1 MPERRVTVRQRQII
15 VERAGG
21 CCEYCRSQAR
31 FALQSFSVE
40 HIVSRSRGGKT
51 ILENLALACQ
61 GCNNHKYTKIAG
73 YDPAD
78 GTFVPLYHP
87 RQQRW
92 QDHFTWSDDCTLM
105 IGLTPTG
112 RATVATLAL
121 NREGVTNWRR
131 VLYVMREHPPPEPG
145 EGT

>member
-1 MPERRVTVRQRQII
+1 MPERRITARQRQII
-15 VERAGG
+15 VERARG

-40 HIVSRSRGGKT
+40 HIVPRSRGGKT

-61 GCNNHKYTKIAG
+61 GGNNHKYIKTEG
-73 YDPAD
+73 YDSVD
-78 GTFVPLYHP
+78 DTFVPLYHP

-92 QDHFTWSDDCTLM
+92 QDHFTWNDDCTLI

-121 NREGVTNWRR
+121 NRAGVTNWRR

-145 EGT
+145 ENT